1 MQSGPRKALPCTSF
15 WRMLA
20 NEVYRAVS
28 SLSGCGGEAN
38 LEESEDVL
46 EIGADLV
53 GSVLTESKR
62 LWPQNGNSKTAGC
75 LDSDL

>member
-1 MQSGPRKALPCTSF
+1 MQSGRGKALPCTSF

-38 LEESEDVL
+38 LEKSGGIL

-53 GSVLTESKR
+53 GSVLTESKH
-62 LWPQNGNSKTAGC
+62 LWPRNGNSKTADC